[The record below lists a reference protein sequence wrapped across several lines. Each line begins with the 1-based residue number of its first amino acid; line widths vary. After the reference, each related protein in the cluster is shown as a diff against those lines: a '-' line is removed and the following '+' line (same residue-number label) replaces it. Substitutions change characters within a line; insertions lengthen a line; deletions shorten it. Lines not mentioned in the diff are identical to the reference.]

1 MEVMHITR
9 QSFSSLLSLEDI
21 AITFLFVYM
30 KLSNNYYGDDISEL
44 LFSYV
49 DLMFICYFL
58 LRLLFQFGRIS
69 AYNFVIIAIEMA
81 ACFESVLGILQ
92 IMGLLDSNN
101 SIFTCTGTFD
111 SPGPL
116 GGFLAVIISISMAVI
131 FEKKVRNDKTHS
143 LFFDKLILKM
153 SYVSIALCSIL
164 LPSTQSRAALLSII
178 AASLIYLIKDSK
190 IRNWIFHHWLLFTII
205 IIILSSF
212 VVFFKRPSMNGRLI
226 TYKIEIKAIQRNGY
240 KGVGLGHFSNAYGKM
255 QRDYFSNK
263 ISICNG
269 ELKYCE
275 SDKER
280 IFADNPKV
288 GFNDYLQF
296 GIEFGVGPL
305 FLLLM
310 LVLLIGFR
318 LYKCHSPFCQGMISL
333 LVFALFSYPF
343 SLWEFRMLFIVF
355 AAYAGSQ
362 NKLKVIPRGDSL
374 LFALIYLIPFSI
386 FIRSIVVVRNIYQYE
401 TRWREE
407 RFIFGNGDYM
417 SYEYCCSQLYPIMKS
432 NCAFLYEYAY
442 SMFMN
447 GNLIESEKIANQS
460 LALNGNSL
468 TFILLGDIHK
478 EQGLIKEAEKDYLD
492 SFLALPDRLYPLYKL
507 AVLYHDS
514 NQIINYQNLVRSI
527 DDFHP
532 RIESQATK
540 EIRELLND
548 ILDTNETTM

>member
-1 MEVMHITR
+1 MQKTR
-9 QSFSSLLSLEDI
+9 RLFPSILSLEDI
-21 AITFLFVYM
+21 AITVLFVYM
-30 KLSNNYYGDDISEL
+30 KLSNNYYGDDISEM

-58 LRLLFQFGRIS
+58 LRLLFQYGKRS
-69 AYNFVIIAIEMA
+69 AYNLVIIAIEIA
-81 ACFESVLGILQ
+81 ACSESVLGILQ
-92 IMGLLDSNN
+92 IMGLVESNN
-101 SIFTCTGTFD
+101 SLFICTGTFD
-111 SPGPL
+111 NPGPL
-116 GGFLAVIISISMAVI
+116 GGFLAVIISISMAVVY
-131 FEKKVRNDKTHS
+131 EKKVRNYKTHFS
-143 LFFDKLILKM
+143 FSDKLILKV
-153 SYVSIALCSIL
+153 SYVSIALCAVL

-178 AASLIYLIKDSK
+178 AAFFIYLIKDSK
-190 IRNWIFHHWLLFTII
+190 IRIWIFHHWLLFTII

-226 TYKIEIKAIQRNGY
+226 TYKIEMKAIQRNGY

-263 ISICNG
+263 ISISDG
-269 ELKYCE
+269 ELQYCE

-288 GFNDYLQF
+288 GFNDFLQF
-296 GIEFGVGPL
+296 GIEFGVGPMS
-305 FLLLM
+305 LLLI

-318 LYKCHSPFCQGMISL
+318 LYKCHSPFCQGMVSL
-333 LVFALFSYPF
+333 LVFAFFSYPF

-355 AAYAGSQ
+355 AAYAGSK
-362 NKLKVIPRGDSL
+362 NKLTVIPRGYSL
-374 LFALIYLIPFSI
+374 LFAIIYLIPFAI
-386 FIRSIVVVRNIYQYE
+386 FNRSYNVVRNIYQDE
-401 TRWREE
+401 TIWKEE
-407 RFIFGNGDYM
+407 RFIFSNGDYL
-417 SYEYCCSQLYPIMKS
+417 SYEYCCSQLYPFMKS

-447 GNLIESEKIANQS
+447 GKLTESEQMANQS

-478 EQGLIKEAEKDYLD
+478 EQGLIKEAEKDYFD

-514 NQIINYQNLVRSI
+514 NQMINYQNMVRSI
-527 DDFHP
+527 DNFHP

-540 EIRELLND
+540 DVRELLND
-548 ILDTNETTM
+548 ISDTNETTM